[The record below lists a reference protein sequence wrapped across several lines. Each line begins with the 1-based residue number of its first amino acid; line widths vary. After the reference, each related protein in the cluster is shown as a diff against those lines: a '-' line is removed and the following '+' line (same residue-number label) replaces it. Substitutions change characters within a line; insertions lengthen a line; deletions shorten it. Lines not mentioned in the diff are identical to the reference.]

1 LKILIADDD
10 PISRRLLEATL
21 ARLGHEVLAV
31 PDGLE
36 ALSSLLAADGPR
48 MAILDWMMPGLD
60 GLAVCRAVRH
70 RTSPY
75 AWLILLTSR
84 DRHEDMLAGLEAGA
98 DDFLTKPLSVV
109 ELQARL
115 RSGARVLDSQESL
128 LAAQEA
134 LRLEAIRDHLT
145 GLWNRRMIL
154 DQLGRELHRAA
165 HEKRS
170 LAVVLVDL
178 DHFKAVNDTHGHA
191 AGDTVLREAAARM
204 RVALR
209 DYDFIG
215 RYGGEEFLIL
225 LPGCDGE
232 SARLVAERVR
242 MRVASS
248 PIGFG
253 ASNVSITVSLGVAWT
268 GTSREAAASLIDAAD
283 AALYRA
289 KALGRDRV
297 EILDGEHA

>member
-1 LKILIADDD
+1 MKILIADDD